1 MESGQPSPLGS
12 LLLRTRKSAD
22 LTQEAL
28 AERAGVSVNTISN
41 LEAGRLHIPRQ
52 ATLDLLA
59 TTLATALALAPAE
72 QADLR
77 RSLIAAGAATR
88 AHRPAT
94 GPERHATRTEVSTP
108 PMLPAGTL
116 TFLVC
121 AIAASPASHPGLAAQ
136 LQRIVPAHHG
146 RLVDPPEAQDGA
158 VCVFVHAGDALVAA
172 CALQQALWAIAD
184 PANPAADPVACLA
197 LHTGRADPGAGD
209 YAGPTRRRALRLA
222 LLGHA
227 GQILL
232 SQSVRELVE
241 GTLPEGLRLHG
252 LGRHS
257 LSAVERPLPI
267 SQLLR
272 AGLPSV
278 FPPLRPAQAQ
288 PTNLP
293 LQPTSFIGREREQAA
308 VGELLAQAP
317 LVTLVG
323 AGGCGKTRLAL
334 QVAADLQEGY
344 SDGTWL
350 VELAA
355 LSGPGPGG
363 ASPVPLAVA
372 AALGLREE
380 PGRPLLAT
388 LLDAIGSRHLLLVL
402 DNCEHLLAA
411 CAELAAALL
420 RGCPH
425 LRLLATSR
433 ERLGIRGETSYRV
446 PSLSTPA
453 PDLHPAAALAAYE
466 GVQLFVERARAA
478 SPDFALTQ
486 AEAGAVARICVGL
499 DGIPLAI
506 ELAAARVGSLPVEGI
521 AARLDRS
528 IGLLTGGPRDVL
540 PRHQTLRATL
550 DWSWELLGAAERTLL
565 RRLSVFAG
573 GWPLG
578 AAVAVC
584 GGDGLEGWAV
594 PEVLDGLAARSL
606 VGLDEATAGAHYR
619 LLETVRQYAAEH
631 LAADAL
637 EVAALRDR
645 HLGWCVALAEE
656 AEPQLKGPGQE
667 AWLARL
673 EREHGN
679 LRAALGWARERG
691 ESETGLRL
699 ALALGRFWYTRG
711 YLSEGR
717 GWLERALDGNREVP
731 AGLRA
736 IALKGAG
743 SLALLQGE
751 YGQAAALYGEAL
763 ALFRA
768 LGDGQGVAGS
778 LTNLGIVADR
788 QGNYE
793 QAATLFE
800 AAVALARERG
810 DTLQIAK
817 TLGNL
822 AAARGRR
829 GDLAR
834 EEALLSEA
842 LALFRALGDRQSIAV
857 ALDNLGL
864 GALRQGHLGRA
875 VAWHEEAL
883 AQFRALGDR
892 HGIVTSLT
900 NLGSVA
906 LARGDH
912 GRAAAL
918 LEEGLLLARDI
929 GARDELAGILESLA
943 WVAAA
948 RGQPRRAAQLGGA
961 AEALL
966 RALGVPLMP
975 EQRVGHDQ
983 AMRAIQAELGEEAFA
998 AAWVQGGSLLVEQAV
1013 ALALE
1018 ERTQA

>member
-1 MESGQPSPLGS
+1 MEV
-12 LLLRTRKSAD
+12 
-22 LTQEAL
+22 L
-28 AERAGVSVNTISN
+28 A
-41 LEAGRLHIPRQ
+41 
-52 ATLDLLA
+52 
-59 TTLATALALAPAE
+59 
-72 QADLR
+72 
-77 RSLIAAGAATR
+77 
-88 AHRPAT
+88 
-94 GPERHATRTEVSTP
+94 P

-121 AIAASPASHPGLAAQ
+121 VVAAGPASHPGLAAQ
-136 LQRIVPAHHG
+136 LQRIVPPHHG
-146 RLVDPPEAQDGA
+146 RLVDPPEAQEGA
-158 VCVFVHAGDALVAA
+158 VCVFMHARDALVAA
-172 CALQQALWAIAD
+172 CALQQALWARAD
-184 PANPAADPVACLA
+184 PAIPAADPAACLA

-209 YAGPTRRRALRLA
+209 YAGPTRRRAVRLA
-222 LLGHA
+222 LLGYP

-232 SQSVRELVE
+232 SQSTRELVE

-272 AGLPSV
+272 AGLTSA

-344 SDGTWL
+344 PDGTWL

-363 ASPVPLAVA
+363 TSPVPLAVA

-388 LLDAIGSRHLLLVL
+388 LLDAIGPRHLLLVL

-453 PDLHPAAALAAYE
+453 PSLHPAAAALAAYE

-478 SPDFALTQ
+478 SPDFTLTE

-573 GWPLG
+573 GWPVG
-578 AAVAVC
+578 AAVVVC

-606 VGLDEATAGAHYR
+606 VGQDEATAGAHYR

-637 EVAALRDR
+637 EVVAMRDR
-645 HLGWCVALAEE
+645 HLSWCMALAEE
-656 AEPQLKGPGQE
+656 AEPQLKGSGQE

-679 LRAALGWARERG
+679 LRTALSWARDRG
-691 ESETGLRL
+691 ESERGLRL

-731 AGLRA
+731 VGLRA
-736 IALKGAG
+736 TALKGAG

-751 YGQAAALYGEAL
+751 YGHAAALYEEAL

-768 LGDGQGVAGS
+768 LGDEQGVAGS

-788 QGNYE
+788 QGKYD

-822 AAARGRR
+822 AAARGRQ
-829 GDLAR
+829 GDLAS

-842 LALFRALGDRQSIAV
+842 LALFRTLGDRQSIAV

-864 GALRQGHLGRA
+864 VALRRGHWGRA
-875 VAWHEEAL
+875 AAWHEEAL

-929 GARDELAGILESLA
+929 GARDELAGILECLA

-948 RGQPRRAAQLGGA
+948 RGQPHRAAQLGGA

-966 RALGVPLMP
+966 HALGVPLMP
-975 EQRVGHDQ
+975 EQRAGHDQ
-983 AMRAIQAELGEEAFA
+983 ALRTMQVELGEQAFA
-998 AAWVQGGSLLVEQAV
+998 AAWVQGGSLSVEQAV
-1013 ALALE
+1013 AIALE
-1018 ERTQA
+1018 ERTDA

>member
-1 MESGQPSPLGS
+1 MPTPLGS
-12 LLLRTRKSAD
+12 LLLRTRKSAG

-59 TTLATALALAPAE
+59 TTLSAALSLAPAE
-72 QADLR
+72 QAELR
-77 RSLIAAGAATR
+77 RALIAAGDATR
-88 AHRPAT
+88 AHRSVA
-94 GPERHATRTEVSTP
+94 GTEVSAP
-108 PMLPAGTL
+108 IMLPAGTL
-116 TFLVC
+116 TFLAC
-121 AIAASPASHPGLAAQ
+121 AFPPGPASHPGLAAQ
-136 LQRIVPAHHG
+136 LQRIVPDNHG

-158 VCVFVHAGDALVAA
+158 VCVFVHAGDALAAA
-172 CALQQALWAIAD
+172 CALQQATVGATIPDAD
-184 PANPAADPVACLA
+184 LPVCLA
-197 LHTGRADPGAGD
+197 LHTGRAEPGAGA
-209 YAGPTRRRALRLA
+209 YAGPSRRRAVRLA

-232 SQSVRELVE
+232 SQPVRDLVE
-241 GTLPEGLRLHG
+241 GTLPEGLRLHA

-272 AGLPSV
+272 AGSPSV
-278 FPPLRPAQAQ
+278 FPPLRPAQAR

-293 LQPTSFIGREREQAA
+293 LQPTSFIGREWEQVT

-334 QVAADLQEGY
+334 QVAAELLEGY

-363 ASPVPLAVA
+363 VSPVPMAVA
-372 AALGLREE
+372 AALSLREE
-380 PGRPLLAT
+380 PSRPLLAT
-388 LLDAIGSRHLLLVL
+388 LLDALGSRHLLLVL

-446 PSLSTPA
+446 PSLSTPD
-453 PDLHPAAALAAYE
+453 PSLHPAAVALAAYE

-478 SPDFALTQ
+478 NSDFALTEEQ
-486 AEAGAVARICVGL
+486 AGAVARICIGL

-506 ELAAARVGSLPVEGI
+506 ELAAARVGSLPVAAI

-528 IGLLTGGPRDVL
+528 IELLTGGPRDVL

-550 DWSWELLGAAERTLL
+550 DWSWELLGEGERILL

-573 GWPLG
+573 GWPIG

-606 VGLDEATAGAHYR
+606 VGLDEAAVGARYR
-619 LLETVRQYAAEH
+619 LLETVRQYAEEH

-637 EVAALRDR
+637 EVVVVRDR

-656 AEPQLKGPGQE
+656 AEPQLKGPDQQ
-667 AWLARL
+667 AWLVRL

-679 LRAALGWARERG
+679 LRAALGWARGRG
-691 ESETGLRL
+691 ESERGLRL

-717 GWLERALDGNREVP
+717 GWLERALDGSREVP

-736 IALKGAG
+736 TALKGAG

-751 YGQAAALYGEAL
+751 YGQAAALYEEAL

-788 QGNYE
+788 QGNYA
-793 QAATLFE
+793 QAAALFE
-800 AAVALARERG
+800 AAVVLARERG

-822 AAARGRR
+822 AAACGRQ
-829 GDLAR
+829 GDTER

-842 LALFRALGDRQSIAV
+842 LALFRALGDRQSIAI

-864 GALRQGHLGRA
+864 VAFRQGHQGRA
-875 VAWHEEAL
+875 AAWHDEAL
-883 AQFRALGDR
+883 ALFRALGDR

-900 NLGSVA
+900 NLGGVA
-906 LARGDH
+906 LALGDH
-912 GRAAAL
+912 GRAAEL

-929 GARDELAGILESLA
+929 GAMDELAGILECLA

-948 RGQPRRAAQLGGA
+948 RGQPHRAVQLGGA

-966 RALGVPLMP
+966 HALGIPLMP
-975 EQRVGHDQ
+975 EQRAGHDQ
-983 AMRAIQAELGEEAFA
+983 AVQAMRVDLGEEAFA
-998 AAWVQGGSLLVEQAV
+998 VAWVQGGSLFIEQAV
-1013 ALALE
+1013 AIALE
-1018 ERTQA
+1018 ERTEA